1 MENFVGNLK
10 LAFEPRFLKDFKP
23 EVRAIY
29 KRRVEYD
36 DKLTDI
42 FEN

>member
-1 MENFVGNLK
+1 MEYFVGNLK
-10 LAFEPRFLKDFKP
+10 QDFDQRFLKDFKP

-42 FEN
+42 LEN